1 MGEKEIT
8 GAVEGSRGHGERLE
22 KETGNERERGEQR
35 GSQRENT
42 SPKTLTGKMRGADFC
57 KFLQVGL
64 KD

>member
-1 MGEKEIT
+1 MLQKGGIPDTEK
-8 GAVEGSRGHGERLE
+8 RQ
-22 KETGNERERGEQR
+22 EREAEKGRERAVHRGLH
-35 GSQRENT
+35 RENT